1 MHGRIAVLDPTVVT
15 AAEQRAVDVE
25 QRGPDRDAALG
36 AARARL
42 PYRHFE
48 QLSVR
53 RRWPFS
59 GAIHPFVT
67 YHSPMSTSVAA
78 ARRPVT
84 AQRLGLVPLPVP
96 ATAKDSVGRHVRAAL
111 HAQTL
116 AMLHYEPGT
125 RTGADPEDLHQ
136 MRVAV
141 RRLRAVL
148 KSAPGSVPDCTGLRA
163 ELGWLGGALGP
174 VRDLDVLIDRL
185 RAETDDFPDDERAVA
200 ATLLDGLVAERLVAR
215 EHLTTAL
222 NSARYRTL
230 LTHLAQA
237 ANSEVDAKAPQPKLL
252 DLVRAPYRKLRRAV
266 AALPADPADEQLHR
280 LRILGKR
287 LRYAA
292 ELVRPIAGKQLKDL
306 VRASKEL
313 QEVLGEHQDACV
325 AEQEVR
331 RLVAAQGDVVD
342 WDLVFVAGRLVERE
356 HVRRVATRDQWHTA
370 WLAVDRQ
377 GRAALR

>member
-1 MHGRIAVLDPTVVT
+1 MSPPT
-15 AAEQRAVDVE
+15 
-25 QRGPDRDAALG
+25 
-36 AARARL
+36 
-42 PYRHFE
+42 
-48 QLSVR
+48 
-53 RRWPFS
+53 
-59 GAIHPFVT
+59 I
-67 YHSPMSTSVAA
+67 AA

-84 AQRLGLVPLPVP
+84 PERLGLAPRPVT
-96 ATAKDSVGRHVRAAL
+96 ATAKDPVARHVRAAL
-111 HAQTL
+111 HAQAL

-125 RTGADPEDLHQ
+125 RTGEDPEDLHQ

-148 KSAPGSVPDCTGLRA
+148 KSAPGSVPDCERLRA

-185 RAETDDFPDDERAVA
+185 RAESEDFPDDERAVA
-200 ATLLDGLVAERLVAR
+200 ATLLDGLVAERLSAR
-215 EHLTTAL
+215 ERLTSAL
-222 NSARYRTL
+222 NSPRYRTL
-230 LTHLAQA
+230 LGHLAQA
-237 ANSEVDAKAPQPKLL
+237 ANSEVDPDAPQPELL
-252 DLVRAPYRKLRRAV
+252 DLVRAPYRKLRRSV
-266 AALPADPADEQLHR
+266 QALPADPPDEQLHR

-292 ELVRPIAGKQLKDL
+292 ELVRPIAGKQLRDL
-306 VRASKEL
+306 VRATKEL

-356 HVRRVATRDQWHTA
+356 HVRRVTTRDQWHEA
-370 WLAVDRQ
+370 WLAVSRDAE
-377 GRAALR
+377 AALR

>member
-1 MHGRIAVLDPTVVT
+1 MSQTIAP
-15 AAEQRAVDVE
+15 
-25 QRGPDRDAALG
+25 
-36 AARARL
+36 
-42 PYRHFE
+42 
-48 QLSVR
+48 
-53 RRWPFS
+53 
-59 GAIHPFVT
+59 
-67 YHSPMSTSVAA
+67 
-78 ARRPVT
+78 ARRPVPP
-84 AQRLGLVPLPVP
+84 QRLGLAPLPVP
-96 ATAKDSVGRHVRAAL
+96 ATAKDPVSRHVRAAL

-125 RTGADPEDLHQ
+125 RTGEDPEDLHQ

-148 KSAPGSVPDCTGLRA
+148 KSAPGSVPECPWLRA

-200 ATLLDGLVAERLVAR
+200 TTLLDGLVAERLIAR
-215 EHLTTAL
+215 ERLTSAL
-222 NSARYRTL
+222 NSPRYRTL

-237 ANSEVDAKAPQPKLL
+237 ANSELDSAEPQTEPL

-266 AALPADPADEQLHR
+266 QALPADPHDEQLHR

-292 ELVRPIAGKQLKDL
+292 ELVRPMAGKQLKDL
-306 VRASKEL
+306 VRATKEL

-356 HVRRVATRDQWHTA
+356 HVRRVTTRDQWHDA
-370 WLAVDRQ
+370 WRAVDRHA
-377 GRAALR
+377 RTILR

>member
-1 MHGRIAVLDPTVVT
+1 
-15 AAEQRAVDVE
+15 
-25 QRGPDRDAALG
+25 
-36 AARARL
+36 
-42 PYRHFE
+42 
-48 QLSVR
+48 
-53 RRWPFS
+53 
-59 GAIHPFVT
+59 
-67 YHSPMSTSVAA
+67 MSTSIAR

-84 AQRLGLVPLPVP
+84 PQRLGLAPLPVP
-96 ATAKDSVGRHVRAAL
+96 ATAKDPVARHVRAAL
-111 HAQTL
+111 HTQTL

-125 RTGADPEDLHQ
+125 RTGEDPEDLHQ
-136 MRVAV
+136 MRVSV

-148 KSAPGSVPDCTGLRA
+148 KSAPESVPESATLRV

-185 RAETDDFPDDERAVA
+185 RAESDDFPDDERAVA
-200 ATLLDGLVAERLVAR
+200 TTLLDGLVTERLAAR
-215 EHLTTAL
+215 ERLTSAL
-222 NSARYRTL
+222 NSSRYRTL

-237 ANSEVDAKAPQPKLL
+237 ANSEVNETVQPKLM

-266 AALPADPADEQLHR
+266 RALPADPPDEQLHR

-292 ELVRPIAGKQLKDL
+292 ELVRPITGKRLREL
-306 VRASKEL
+306 VRATKEL

-356 HVRRVATRDQWHTA
+356 HIRRMATRDQWPDA
-370 WLAVDRQ
+370 WLAVERHAK
-377 GRAALR
+377 AALR

>member
-1 MHGRIAVLDPTVVT
+1 
-15 AAEQRAVDVE
+15 
-25 QRGPDRDAALG
+25 
-36 AARARL
+36 
-42 PYRHFE
+42 
-48 QLSVR
+48 
-53 RRWPFS
+53 
-59 GAIHPFVT
+59 
-67 YHSPMSTSVAA
+67 MSQSVAA

-84 AQRLGLVPLPVP
+84 PQRLGLAPLPVS
-96 ATAKDSVGRHVRAAL
+96 ATAKDPVARHVRAAL

-125 RTGADPEDLHQ
+125 RTGEDPEDLHQ
-136 MRVAV
+136 MRVSV

-148 KSAPGSVPDCTGLRA
+148 KSAPGSVPESDPLRA

-185 RAETDDFPDDERAVA
+185 RAESDDFPDDERRVA
-200 ATLLDGLVAERLVAR
+200 ATLLDGLITERLAAR
-215 EHLTTAL
+215 ERLTTAL
-222 NSARYRTL
+222 DSPRYRTL
-230 LTHLAQA
+230 LGHLAQA
-237 ANSEVDAKAPQPKLL
+237 ANSDIDPSAEEPELM
-252 DLVRAPYRKLRRAV
+252 DLVRAPYRKLRKAV
-266 AALPADPADEQLHR
+266 RALPADPPDEQLHR

-292 ELVRPIAGKQLKDL
+292 ELVKPITGKQLKEL

-331 RLVAAQGDVVD
+331 RLVTAQGDVVD

-356 HVRRVATRDQWHTA
+356 HVRRVTTRDLWHAA
-370 WLAVDRQ
+370 WEAVDRQ
-377 GRAALR
+377 GNAVLR

>member
-1 MHGRIAVLDPTVVT
+1 
-15 AAEQRAVDVE
+15 
-25 QRGPDRDAALG
+25 
-36 AARARL
+36 
-42 PYRHFE
+42 
-48 QLSVR
+48 
-53 RRWPFS
+53 
-59 GAIHPFVT
+59 
-67 YHSPMSTSVAA
+67 MSQTTT

-84 AQRLGLVPLPVP
+84 PERLGLAPQPVP
-96 ATAKDSVGRHVRAAL
+96 ATARDSVARHVRAAL

-125 RTGADPEDLHQ
+125 RTGEDPEDLHQ
-136 MRVAV
+136 MRVSV

-148 KSAPGSVPDCTGLRA
+148 KSAPESVPDCTRLRA

-185 RAETDDFPDDERAVA
+185 RAETDDFSDDERAA
-200 ATLLDGLVAERLVAR
+200 ATTLLDGLVAERLAAR
-215 EHLTTAL
+215 EHL
-222 NSARYRTL
+222 NSALDSPRYRTL

-237 ANSEVDAKAPQPKLL
+237 ANSEVDDAVQPELM
-252 DLVRAPYRKLRRAV
+252 DLVRAPFRRLRRAV
-266 AALPADPADEQLHR
+266 RALPADPPDEDLHR
-280 LRILGKR
+280 LRIYGKR

-292 ELVRPIAGKQLKDL
+292 ELVKPIAGKQIRELL
-306 VRASKEL
+306 AAAKEL

-356 HVRRVATRDQWHTA
+356 HVRRVTTRDQWREVWRT
-370 WLAVDRQ
+370 VDRQ
-377 GRAALR
+377 AKAALR

>member
-1 MHGRIAVLDPTVVT
+1 
-15 AAEQRAVDVE
+15 
-25 QRGPDRDAALG
+25 
-36 AARARL
+36 
-42 PYRHFE
+42 
-48 QLSVR
+48 
-53 RRWPFS
+53 
-59 GAIHPFVT
+59 
-67 YHSPMSTSVAA
+67 MSQSVAA

-84 AQRLGLVPLPVP
+84 PQRLGLAPLPVS
-96 ATAKDSVGRHVRAAL
+96 ATAKDPVARHVRAAL

-125 RTGADPEDLHQ
+125 RTGEDPEDLHQ
-136 MRVAV
+136 MRVSV

-148 KSAPGSVPDCTGLRA
+148 KSAPGSVPESDPLRA

-185 RAETDDFPDDERAVA
+185 RAESDDFPDDERRVA
-200 ATLLDGLVAERLVAR
+200 ATLLDGLVTERLAAR
-215 EHLTTAL
+215 ERLTTAL
-222 NSARYRTL
+222 DSPRYRTL
-230 LTHLAQA
+230 LGHLAQA
-237 ANSEVDAKAPQPKLL
+237 ANSDIDPSAEEPELM
-252 DLVRAPYRKLRRAV
+252 DLVRAPYRKLRKAV
-266 AALPADPADEQLHR
+266 RALPADPPDEQLHR

-292 ELVRPIAGKQLKDL
+292 ELVKPITGKQLKEL

-331 RLVAAQGDVVD
+331 RLVTAQGDVVD

-356 HVRRVATRDQWHTA
+356 HVRRVTTRDLWHAA
-370 WLAVDRQ
+370 WEAVDRQ
-377 GRAALR
+377 GNAILR

>member
-1 MHGRIAVLDPTVVT
+1 MSPPT
-15 AAEQRAVDVE
+15 
-25 QRGPDRDAALG
+25 
-36 AARARL
+36 
-42 PYRHFE
+42 
-48 QLSVR
+48 
-53 RRWPFS
+53 
-59 GAIHPFVT
+59 I
-67 YHSPMSTSVAA
+67 AA

-84 AQRLGLVPLPVP
+84 PERLGLAPLPVA
-96 ATAKDSVGRHVRAAL
+96 ATAKDPVARHVRAAL

-116 AMLHYEPGT
+116 AMLHYEHGT
-125 RTGADPEDLHQ
+125 RTGEDPEDLHQ

-148 KSAPGSVPDCTGLRA
+148 KSAPGSVPDCERLRA

-185 RAETDDFPDDERAVA
+185 RAEADDFPDDERAVA
-200 ATLLDGLVAERLVAR
+200 ATLLDGLVAERLGAR
-215 EHLTTAL
+215 ERLTAAL
-222 NSARYRTL
+222 NSPRYRTL

-237 ANSEVDAKAPQPKLL
+237 ANSEVDPDAPRPELM

-266 AALPADPADEQLHR
+266 QALPADPPDEQLHR

-306 VRASKEL
+306 VRATKEL

-356 HVRRVATRDQWHTA
+356 HVRRVTTRDLWHDS
-370 WLAVDRQ
+370 WLAVERH
-377 GRAALR
+377 GKALR

>member
-1 MHGRIAVLDPTVVT
+1 MSPT
-15 AAEQRAVDVE
+15 
-25 QRGPDRDAALG
+25 
-36 AARARL
+36 
-42 PYRHFE
+42 
-48 QLSVR
+48 
-53 RRWPFS
+53 
-59 GAIHPFVT
+59 I
-67 YHSPMSTSVAA
+67 AA

-84 AQRLGLVPLPVP
+84 PQKLGLAPLPVP
-96 ATAKDSVGRHVRAAL
+96 ATAKDPVARHVRAAI

-125 RTGADPEDLHQ
+125 RTGEDPENLHQ
-136 MRVAV
+136 MRVSL

-148 KSAPGSVPDCTGLRA
+148 KSAPESVPGCVTLRA
-163 ELGWLGGALGP
+163 ELGWLGAALGP

-185 RAETDDFPDDERAVA
+185 RAESDDFPADERAVA
-200 ATLLDGLVAERLVAR
+200 ASLLDGLVAERLIAR
-215 EHLTTAL
+215 ARLTEAL
-222 NSARYRTL
+222 NSPRYRTL
-230 LTHLAQA
+230 LGHLAAA
-237 ANSEVDAKAPQPKLL
+237 ANSEVDETVPQPELL

-266 AALPADPADEQLHR
+266 QALPAEPPDEQLHR

-292 ELVRPIAGKQLKDL
+292 ELVKPIAGKQLKEL

-356 HVRRVATRDQWHTA
+356 HVRRVTTRDQWHDT
-370 WLAVDRQ
+370 WQAVERH
-377 GRAALR
+377 GKAALR

>member
-1 MHGRIAVLDPTVVT
+1 
-15 AAEQRAVDVE
+15 
-25 QRGPDRDAALG
+25 
-36 AARARL
+36 
-42 PYRHFE
+42 
-48 QLSVR
+48 
-53 RRWPFS
+53 
-59 GAIHPFVT
+59 
-67 YHSPMSTSVAA
+67 MSTSIAP

-84 AQRLGLVPLPVP
+84 PERLGLAPLPVP
-96 ATAKDSVGRHVRAAL
+96 ATAKDPVARHVRAAL
-111 HAQTL
+111 HTQTL

-125 RTGADPEDLHQ
+125 RTGEDPEDLHQ
-136 MRVAV
+136 MRVSV

-148 KSAPGSVPDCTGLRA
+148 KSAPQSVPDSDRLRA
-163 ELGWLGGALGP
+163 ELGWFGAALGP

-185 RAETDDFPDDERAVA
+185 RAESDDFPDDERGVA
-200 ATLLDGLVAERLVAR
+200 ATLLDGLVNERIAARERL
-215 EHLTTAL
+215 TSAL
-222 NSARYRTL
+222 NSSRYRTL
-230 LTHLAQA
+230 LGHLAQA
-237 ANSEVDAKAPQPKLL
+237 ANSPIDPTAAESELM

-266 AALPADPADEQLHR
+266 RALPADPPDEQLHR

-292 ELVRPIAGKQLKDL
+292 ELVKPITGRQLKEL

-356 HVRRVATRDQWHTA
+356 HVRRVTTRDQWHDA
-370 WLAVDRQ
+370 WQAVERE
-377 GRAALR
+377 GKTALR

>member
-1 MHGRIAVLDPTVVT
+1 MSPTIAP
-15 AAEQRAVDVE
+15 
-25 QRGPDRDAALG
+25 
-36 AARARL
+36 
-42 PYRHFE
+42 
-48 QLSVR
+48 
-53 RRWPFS
+53 
-59 GAIHPFVT
+59 
-67 YHSPMSTSVAA
+67 

-84 AQRLGLVPLPVP
+84 PQKLGLAPLPVP
-96 ATAKDSVGRHVRAAL
+96 ATAQDPVACHVRAAI

-125 RTGADPEDLHQ
+125 RTGEDPEDLHQ
-136 MRVAV
+136 MRVSL

-148 KSAPGSVPDCTGLRA
+148 KSAPESVPGCVTLRA

-185 RAETDDFPDDERAVA
+185 RAESDDFPADERAVA
-200 ATLLDGLVAERLVAR
+200 ASLLDGLVAERLIAR
-215 EHLTTAL
+215 ERLTEAL
-222 NSARYRTL
+222 NSPRYRTL
-230 LTHLAQA
+230 LGHLASA
-237 ANSEVDAKAPQPKLL
+237 ANSEVDETVPQPELL

-266 AALPADPADEQLHR
+266 QALPADPPDEQLHR

-292 ELVRPIAGKQLKDL
+292 ELVKPIAGKQLKEL

-356 HVRRVATRDQWHTA
+356 HVRRVTTRDQWHDA
-370 WLAVDRQ
+370 WQAVERH
-377 GRAALR
+377 GKAALR

>member
-1 MHGRIAVLDPTVVT
+1 
-15 AAEQRAVDVE
+15 
-25 QRGPDRDAALG
+25 
-36 AARARL
+36 
-42 PYRHFE
+42 
-48 QLSVR
+48 
-53 RRWPFS
+53 
-59 GAIHPFVT
+59 
-67 YHSPMSTSVAA
+67 MSQTST

-84 AQRLGLVPLPVP
+84 PERLGLAPLPVP
-96 ATAKDSVGRHVRAAL
+96 ATAQDPVARHVRAAL

-125 RTGADPEDLHQ
+125 RTGEDPEDLHQ
-136 MRVAV
+136 MRVSV

-148 KSAPGSVPDCTGLRA
+148 KSAPESVPDCARLRA

-185 RAETDDFPDDERAVA
+185 RAEADDFPDGERAAA
-200 ATLLDGLVAERLVAR
+200 ATLLDGLVAERLAAR
-215 EHLTTAL
+215 ERLTAVL
-222 NSARYRTL
+222 NSPRYRTL

-237 ANSEVDAKAPQPKLL
+237 ANSEIGDAVQPELM
-252 DLVRAPYRKLRRAV
+252 DLVRAPFRRLRRAV
-266 AALPADPADEQLHR
+266 RALPADPPDEALHR
-280 LRILGKR
+280 LRIFGKR

-292 ELVRPIAGKQLKDL
+292 ELVRPIAGKQIKELL
-306 VRASKEL
+306 RATKEL

-356 HVRRVATRDQWHTA
+356 HVRRITTRDSWHDS
-370 WLAVDRQ
+370 WRAVERHAK
-377 GRAALR
+377 AALR

>member
-1 MHGRIAVLDPTVVT
+1 
-15 AAEQRAVDVE
+15 
-25 QRGPDRDAALG
+25 
-36 AARARL
+36 
-42 PYRHFE
+42 
-48 QLSVR
+48 
-53 RRWPFS
+53 
-59 GAIHPFVT
+59 
-67 YHSPMSTSVAA
+67 MSTSIAP

-84 AQRLGLVPLPVP
+84 PERLGLAPLPVP
-96 ATAKDSVGRHVRAAL
+96 ATAKDPVARHVRAAL
-111 HAQTL
+111 HTQTL

-125 RTGADPEDLHQ
+125 RTGEDPEDLHQ
-136 MRVAV
+136 MRVSV

-148 KSAPGSVPDCTGLRA
+148 KSAPQSVPDSDRLRA
-163 ELGWLGGALGP
+163 ELGWFGAALGP

-185 RAETDDFPDDERAVA
+185 RAESDDFPDDERGVA
-200 ATLLDGLVAERLVAR
+200 ATLLDGLVNERIAARERL
-215 EHLTTAL
+215 TSAL
-222 NSARYRTL
+222 NSSRYRTL
-230 LTHLAQA
+230 LGHLAQA
-237 ANSEVDAKAPQPKLL
+237 ANSPIDPTAAEPELM

-266 AALPADPADEQLHR
+266 RALPADPPDEQLHR

-292 ELVRPIAGKQLKDL
+292 ELVKPITGRQLKEL

-356 HVRRVATRDQWHTA
+356 HVRRVTTRDQWHDA
-370 WLAVDRQ
+370 WQAVERE
-377 GRAALR
+377 GKTALR

>member
-1 MHGRIAVLDPTVVT
+1 
-15 AAEQRAVDVE
+15 
-25 QRGPDRDAALG
+25 
-36 AARARL
+36 
-42 PYRHFE
+42 
-48 QLSVR
+48 
-53 RRWPFS
+53 
-59 GAIHPFVT
+59 
-67 YHSPMSTSVAA
+67 MSTSIAP

-84 AQRLGLVPLPVP
+84 PERLGLAPLPVP
-96 ATAKDSVGRHVRAAL
+96 ATAKDPVARHVRAAL

-125 RTGADPEDLHQ
+125 RTGEDPEDLHQ
-136 MRVAV
+136 MRVSV

-148 KSAPGSVPDCTGLRA
+148 KSAPDSVPDSAKLRV

-185 RAETDDFPDDERAVA
+185 RAESDDFPDDERTVA
-200 ATLLDGLVAERLVAR
+200 TTLLDGLVNERVSAR
-215 EHLTTAL
+215 ARLTSAL
-222 NSARYRTL
+222 NSSRYRTL
-230 LTHLAQA
+230 LGHLAQA
-237 ANSEVDAKAPQPKLL
+237 ANSELDPTAPEPELM
-252 DLVRAPYRKLRRAV
+252 DLVRAPYRKLRKAV
-266 AALPADPADEQLHR
+266 RALPADPPDEDLHR

-292 ELVRPIAGKQLKDL
+292 ELVRPITGKQLKEL

-325 AEQEVR
+325 AEHEVR

-356 HVRRVATRDQWHTA
+356 HVRRVTTRDQWHDA
-370 WLAVDRQ
+370 WQAVERE
-377 GRAALR
+377 GKTALR

>member
-1 MHGRIAVLDPTVVT
+1 MSPPT
-15 AAEQRAVDVE
+15 
-25 QRGPDRDAALG
+25 
-36 AARARL
+36 
-42 PYRHFE
+42 
-48 QLSVR
+48 
-53 RRWPFS
+53 
-59 GAIHPFVT
+59 
-67 YHSPMSTSVAA
+67 VAA

-84 AQRLGLVPLPVP
+84 PERLGLAPLLVP
-96 ATAKDSVGRHVRAAL
+96 ATAKDPVARHVRAAL

-116 AMLHYEPGT
+116 AMLRYEPGT
-125 RTGADPEDLHQ
+125 RTGEDPEDLHQ

-148 KSAPGSVPDCTGLRA
+148 KSAPGSVPDCERLRT

-185 RAETDDFPDDERAVA
+185 RAEAEDFPDDERAFA
-200 ATLLDGLVAERLVAR
+200 ATLLDGLVAERLGAR
-215 EHLTTAL
+215 ERLTAAL
-222 NSARYRTL
+222 NSPRYRTL

-237 ANSEVDAKAPQPKLL
+237 ANSEVDPDAPQPELM

-266 AALPADPADEQLHR
+266 QALPADPPDEQLHR

-306 VRASKEL
+306 VRATKEL

-356 HVRRVATRDQWHTA
+356 HVRRVTTRDQWHDA
-370 WLAVDRQ
+370 WRAVERH
-377 GRAALR
+377 GKTALR

>member
-1 MHGRIAVLDPTVVT
+1 
-15 AAEQRAVDVE
+15 
-25 QRGPDRDAALG
+25 
-36 AARARL
+36 
-42 PYRHFE
+42 
-48 QLSVR
+48 
-53 RRWPFS
+53 
-59 GAIHPFVT
+59 
-67 YHSPMSTSVAA
+67 MSQSVAA

-84 AQRLGLVPLPVP
+84 PQRLGLAPLPVS
-96 ATAKDSVGRHVRAAL
+96 ATAKDPVARHVRAAL

-125 RTGADPEDLHQ
+125 RTGEDPEDLHQ
-136 MRVAV
+136 MRVSV

-148 KSAPGSVPDCTGLRA
+148 KSAPGSVPESDPLRA

-185 RAETDDFPDDERAVA
+185 RAESDDFPDDERRVA
-200 ATLLDGLVAERLVAR
+200 ATLLDGLVTERLAAR
-215 EHLTTAL
+215 ERLTTAL
-222 NSARYRTL
+222 DSPRYRTL
-230 LTHLAQA
+230 LGHLAQA
-237 ANSEVDAKAPQPKLL
+237 ANSDIDPSAEEPELM
-252 DLVRAPYRKLRRAV
+252 DLVRAPYRKLRKAV
-266 AALPADPADEQLHR
+266 RALPADPPDEQLHR

-292 ELVRPIAGKQLKDL
+292 ELVKPITGKQLKEL

-331 RLVAAQGDVVD
+331 RLVTAQGDVVD

-356 HVRRVATRDQWHTA
+356 HVRRVTTRDLWHAA
-370 WLAVDRQ
+370 WEAVDRQ
-377 GRAALR
+377 GNAVLR

>member
-1 MHGRIAVLDPTVVT
+1 
-15 AAEQRAVDVE
+15 
-25 QRGPDRDAALG
+25 
-36 AARARL
+36 
-42 PYRHFE
+42 
-48 QLSVR
+48 
-53 RRWPFS
+53 
-59 GAIHPFVT
+59 
-67 YHSPMSTSVAA
+67 MSQSVAA
-78 ARRPVT
+78 ARRPLT
-84 AQRLGLVPLPVP
+84 PQRLGLTPLPVP
-96 ATAKDSVGRHVRAAL
+96 ATAKDPVARHVRAAL

-125 RTGADPEDLHQ
+125 RTGEDPEDLHQ
-136 MRVAV
+136 MRVSV

-148 KSAPGSVPDCTGLRA
+148 KSAPRSVPDSDRLRA

-185 RAETDDFPDDERAVA
+185 RAESDDFPDDERRVA
-200 ATLLDGLVAERLVAR
+200 SALLDGLVTGRLAARERL
-215 EHLTTAL
+215 TSAL
-222 NSARYRTL
+222 NSSRYRTL
-230 LTHLAQA
+230 LGHLAQA
-237 ANSEVDAKAPQPKLL
+237 VNSDIDPTAAEPELL

-266 AALPADPADEQLHR
+266 RTLPADPPDAELHR

-292 ELVRPIAGKQLKDL
+292 ELVKPITGKQLKEL

-331 RLVAAQGDVVD
+331 RLVAAQGEVVD

-356 HVRRVATRDQWHTA
+356 HVRRVTTRDLWHAA
-370 WLAVDRQ
+370 WEAVDRQ
-377 GRAALR
+377 GRTTLR

>member
-1 MHGRIAVLDPTVVT
+1 
-15 AAEQRAVDVE
+15 
-25 QRGPDRDAALG
+25 
-36 AARARL
+36 
-42 PYRHFE
+42 
-48 QLSVR
+48 
-53 RRWPFS
+53 
-59 GAIHPFVT
+59 
-67 YHSPMSTSVAA
+67 MSTSVAP

-84 AQRLGLVPLPVP
+84 PERLGLAPLPVP
-96 ATAKDSVGRHVRAAL
+96 ATAKDPVARHVRAAL

-125 RTGADPEDLHQ
+125 RTGEDPEDLHQ
-136 MRVAV
+136 MRVSV

-148 KSAPGSVPDCTGLRA
+148 KSAPQSVPDSDRLRA
-163 ELGWLGGALGP
+163 ELGWLGAALGP

-185 RAETDDFPDDERAVA
+185 RAESDDFPDDERTVA
-200 ATLLDGLVAERLVAR
+200 TTLLDGLVTERMSAR
-215 EHLTTAL
+215 EHLTAAL
-222 NSARYRTL
+222 NSARYRTVL
-230 LTHLAQA
+230 GHLAQA
-237 ANSEVDAKAPQPKLL
+237 ANSDIDDTPQPELM
-252 DLVRAPYRKLRRAV
+252 DLVRAPYRKLRKAV
-266 AALPADPADEQLHR
+266 RALPADPPDAELHR

-292 ELVRPIAGKQLKDL
+292 ELVKPITGKRLREL

-356 HVRRVATRDQWHTA
+356 HVRRVTTRDLWHDAWRAVERHAHTA
-370 WLAVDRQ
+370 
-377 GRAALR
+377 LR

>member
-1 MHGRIAVLDPTVVT
+1 MRPFG
-15 AAEQRAVDVE
+15 
-25 QRGPDRDAALG
+25 G
-36 AARARL
+36 ATH
-42 PYRHFE
+42 PY
-48 QLSVR
+48 
-53 RRWPFS
+53 
-59 GAIHPFVT
+59 VT
-67 YHSPMSTSVAA
+67 YHSPMSRSIAP
-78 ARRPVT
+78 ARAPIT
-84 AQRLGLVPLPVP
+84 PQRLGLAPLPVP
-96 ATAKDSVGRHVRAAL
+96 ATAKDPVARHVRTAL

-125 RTGADPEDLHQ
+125 RTGEDPEDLHQ
-136 MRVAV
+136 MRVSV

-148 KSAPGSVPDCTGLRA
+148 KSAPESVPDSAKLRV

-185 RAETDDFPDDERAVA
+185 RAESDDFPDDERAVA
-200 ATLLDGLVAERLVAR
+200 TTLLDGLVDERVAAR
-215 EHLTTAL
+215 QRLTSAL
-222 NSARYRTL
+222 NSSRYRTL
-230 LTHLAQA
+230 LNYLAQA
-237 ANSEVDAKAPQPKLL
+237 ANSEVDDTPQPALM
-252 DLVRAPYRKLRRAV
+252 DLVRAPYRKLRKAV
-266 AALPADPADEQLHR
+266 RALPADPPDEQLHR

-292 ELVRPIAGKQLKDL
+292 ELVRPITGKRLKEL

-356 HVRRVATRDQWHTA
+356 HVRRVATRDLWHDS
-370 WLAVDRQ
+370 WLAVERHAK
-377 GRAALR
+377 AALR